1 MAFAVAMLI
10 GFSSVEAGRLVVRD
24 DDPDSIELNSTAE
37 RNQSDMGVYSNTF
50 VKDGKSITKLNQEE
64 DDRKNG
70 DYSDPQKAIND
81 IST

>member
-1 MAFAVAMLI
+1 MLI

-24 DDPDSIELNSTAE
+24 DPDEIELNSTAE
-37 RNQSDMGVYSNTF
+37 RNQSDMNVYSNTF

-64 DDRKNG
+64 DDKKNG
-70 DYSDPQKAIND
+70 DFSDPVKTIND